1 MENLKQEA
9 QFNFGIA
16 LLYVILYITLQRG
29 RRNHIMI

>member
-1 MENLKQEA
+1 MENFKQVA

-29 RRNHIMI
+29 RRTHIII